1 MPARRVLVL
10 TPAQRT
16 ELERALLHDP
26 RPYLRERCAALLK
39 IADGASAR
47 QVALHGLYR
56 RRRVQTVLRWL
67 DRYLAGGLPGLVQ
80 QARRPRG
87 YPP

>member
-1 MPARRVLVL
+1 MPARRILTL
-10 TPAQRT
+10 TPEQRAD
-16 ELERALLHDP
+16 LERTLTHDS

-47 QVALHGLYR
+47 QVALHGLYH

-67 DRYLAGGLPGLVQ
+67 DRYLADGLPGLVQ
-80 QARRPRG
+80 RPRRPRG